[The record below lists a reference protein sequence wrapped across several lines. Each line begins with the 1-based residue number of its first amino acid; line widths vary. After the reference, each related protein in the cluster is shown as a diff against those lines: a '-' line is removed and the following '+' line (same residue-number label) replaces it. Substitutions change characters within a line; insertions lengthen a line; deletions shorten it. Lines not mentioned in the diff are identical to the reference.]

1 MSAPAH
7 NEKAIARLVAGC
19 AVVILLTAFT
29 FSIKHANPANSM
41 ASNLAVLPQTGTG
54 MAAMFV
60 GFVALAFMAFTKG
73 SETRNAEDYEILQ

>member
-7 NEKAIARLVAGC
+7 NEKAIASLVASC

-54 MAAMFV
+54 MVALFV
-60 GFVALAFMAFTKG
+60 GIAAFALLAFTKG
-73 SETRNAEDYEILQ
+73 AQSKSADDYAIMQ

>member
-29 FSIKHANPANSM
+29 LSVKHANPAHGE

-54 MAAMFV
+54 LAAMFV
-60 GFVALAFMAFTKG
+60 GIAALAFMAFTKG
-73 SETRNAEDYEILQ
+73 AQSKDADDYAIMQ